1 MIECLHQTHSLPF
14 IIPHFL
20 KPTKNCF
27 PLLEK
32 ALKSISLLQKEKYMN
47 SLFDSFE
54 RTCLEFAKHND
65 NTYEYYNNSA
75 RTDMSKV
82 RDTLERWFHNYP
94 EEEKKELKNRFK
106 KDFDSSFYEL
116 FLHELFCK
124 LGYDITIH
132 PDLPSSPKKPDF
144 LISKDNLELYIE
156 AKVVKGKTMEQ
167 EAFERKRNELY
178 DNLNKLNT
186 KDFFLNIEDVC
197 FLTQKQPGTKEM
209 IKCIEEELKKIDPD
223 ILREELE
230 KNGIQNLPKIE
241 YKNRDVHIIVSPIPV
256 SPSTREEKIRPIGI
270 YPAEAFWGGG
280 EESLKESIEKK
291 AKRYGKL
298 DKPFIV
304 CLNSLDIRTSGK
316 IDVDNAIWGTVAFSW
331 STNPESKD
339 EKWIRQLDGVFCDKK
354 GVRLKNLTGVFVSK
368 VCPHNIPVA
377 NYWLYEHPFSEN
389 KMDFDKIGLK
399 FNYISEGKIIDNTGD
414 NIGDILEI
422 PKDWLT

>member
-241 YKNRDVHIIVSPIPV
+241 YKNRDVHIIVSRIPV

>member
-1 MIECLHQTHSLPF
+1 
-14 IIPHFL
+14 
-20 KPTKNCF
+20 
-27 PLLEK
+27 
-32 ALKSISLLQKEKYMN
+32 MN

-65 NTYEYYNNSA
+65 NAYEYYNNSA

-82 RDTLERWFHNYP
+82 RDTLEEWFHNYP
-94 EEEKKELKNRFK
+94 EEEKKELKSRFK

-186 KDFFLNIEDVC
+186 KDFFLDIEDVC
-197 FLTQKQPGTKEM
+197 FLTRKQPSTKEM
-209 IKCIEEELKKIDPD
+209 IKYIEEELKKIDPE

-230 KNGIQNLPKIE
+230 KNRIENLPKIE
-241 YKNRDVHIIVSPIPV
+241 YKNRDVHVIVSPIPV

-316 IDVDNAIWGTVAFSW
+316 IDVDNAVWGTVAFSW

-389 KMDFDKIGLK
+389 KMDFDKLGLK
-399 FNYISEGKIIDNTGD
+399 FNYIKEGKIIDNIGD
-414 NIGDILEI
+414 DIGDILEI

>member
-1 MIECLHQTHSLPF
+1 MSTYTRHAHFHSFYPIFGKQLKTA
-14 IIPHFL
+14 FL
-20 KPTKNCF
+20 CF
-27 PLLEK
+27 KK

-132 PDLPSSPKKPDF
+132 PDLLSSPKKPDF

-186 KDFFLNIEDVC
+186 KDFFLKIEDVC

-230 KNGIQNLPKIE
+230 KNGIKNLPKIE

-280 EESLKESIEKK
+280 EESLKESIKKK

-354 GVRLKNLTGVFVSK
+354 GVRLKNLTGVFISK

-399 FNYISEGKIIDNTGD
+399 FNYISEGKIINNTGD
-414 NIGDILEI
+414 NIGDILGI

>member
-1 MIECLHQTHSLPF
+1 MFTSDTLTSIYHT
-14 IIPHFL
+14 HFL
-20 KPTKNCF
+20 KPTKKCF

-32 ALKSISLLQKEKYMN
+32 VLKYISLLQKEKYMN
-47 SLFDSFE
+47 SLFDLFK
-54 RTCLEFAKHND
+54 RTYLEPAKHND
-65 NTYEYYNNSA
+65 NTYEYYNISA
-75 RTDMSKV
+75 RTDISKV
-82 RDTLERWFHNYP
+82 RDILEKWFYNYP
-94 EEEKKELKNRFK
+94 EEEKKELKSRFK
-106 KDFDSSFYEL
+106 KDFDSSFFEL
-116 FLHELFCK
+116 FLYELFCK
-124 LGYDITIH
+124 LGYNIIIH

-144 LISKDNLELYIE
+144 LISKNDLEIYIE
-156 AKVVKGKTMEQ
+156 AKIVKSKTMEQ

-186 KDFFLNIEDVC
+186 KDFLLNIEHLC
-197 FLTQKQPGTKEM
+197 FLSQKQPSTKGM
-209 IKCIEEELKKIDPD
+209 IKYIEEELQKIAPN

-230 KNGIQNLPKIE
+230 KNGIENLPKIE
-241 YKNRDVHIIVSPIPV
+241 YKNRDVHMIVSPIPI
-256 SPSTREEKIRPIGI
+256 SPSAREEKIRPIGI

-316 IDVDNAIWGTVAFSW
+316 IDVDNAIWGTLAFSW

-339 EKWIRQLDGVFCDKK
+339 EKWIRQLDGVFYDKK
-354 GVRLKNLTGVFVSK
+354 GVRLKNLTGIFVSK
-368 VCPHNIPVA
+368 VCPHNVPVA

-389 KMDFDKIGLK
+389 KMDFNKIGLK

>member
-54 RTCLEFAKHND
+54 RTCLEFAKHNY

>member
-291 AKRYGKL
+291 AKRYGKF
-298 DKPFIV
+298 DKTFIV

>member
-144 LISKDNLELYIE
+144 LISKDNLELFIE

>member
-230 KNGIQNLPKIE
+230 KNGIENLPKIE

>member
-186 KDFFLNIEDVC
+186 KDFFLNIEDFC

>member
-1 MIECLHQTHSLPF
+1 MVECLHQIHSLPF
-14 IIPHFL
+14 IIRHLL
-20 KPTKNCF
+20 KPTKKCF

-32 ALKSISLLQKEKYMN
+32 VLKYIYLLQKEKYMN

-82 RDTLERWFHNYP
+82 RDTLERWFYNYP
-94 EEEKKELKNRFK
+94 EEEKKELKSRFK

-124 LGYDITIH
+124 LGYNITIH

-156 AKVVKGKTMEQ
+156 AKVVKGKTVEQ

-197 FLTQKQPGTKEM
+197 FLTQKQPSTKEM
-209 IKCIEEELKKIDPD
+209 IKCIEEELKKIGPD
-223 ILREELE
+223 TLREELE
-230 KNGIQNLPKIE
+230 KNGIENLPKIE

-414 NIGDILEI
+414 DIGDILEI

>member
-331 STNPESKD
+331 STNPDSKD

>member
-1 MIECLHQTHSLPF
+1 MVACLHQIHSLPF
-14 IIPHFL
+14 IIHHLL
-20 KPTKNCF
+20 KPTKKYF

-32 ALKSISLLQKEKYMN
+32 VLKYISLLQKEKYMN

-82 RDTLERWFHNYP
+82 RDTLERWFYNYP
-94 EEEKKELKNRFK
+94 EEEKKELKSRFK

-124 LGYDITIH
+124 LGYNITIH

-156 AKVVKGKTMEQ
+156 AKVVKGKTVEQ

-197 FLTQKQPGTKEM
+197 FLTQKQPSTKEM

-223 ILREELE
+223 TLREELE
-230 KNGIQNLPKIE
+230 KNGIENLPKIE

>member
-377 NYWLYEHPFSEN
+377 NYWLYEHPFSKN

>member
-1 MIECLHQTHSLPF
+1 
-14 IIPHFL
+14 
-20 KPTKNCF
+20 
-27 PLLEK
+27 
-32 ALKSISLLQKEKYMN
+32 MN

-54 RTCLEFAKHND
+54 RTCLEFAKHNY

-316 IDVDNAIWGTVAFSW
+316 IDVDNAIWGTLALSW

-339 EKWIRQLDGVFCDKK
+339 EKWIRQLDGVFCDEK
-354 GVRLKNLTGVFVSK
+354 GARLKNLTGVLVSK
-368 VCPHNIPVA
+368 VYPHNVPVA
-377 NYWLYEHPFSEN
+377 NYWLYEHPLSEN
-389 KMDFDKIGLK
+389 KMDFNKIGLK
-399 FNYISEGKIIDNTGD
+399 FNYVNKGKIIDNTGD
-414 NIGDILEI
+414 DIGNILEI
-422 PKDWLT
+422 SKDWLI

>member
-32 ALKSISLLQKEKYMN
+32 ALKSIALLQKEKYMN

>member
-94 EEEKKELKNRFK
+94 EEEKKELKSRFK

>member
-270 YPAEAFWGGG
+270 YPEAFWGGG